1 MGTTRRIEN
10 ESENVANRKQMTRQR
25 KCLKTMKAYRSAH
38 QTPFPHERSS
48 LVSNFFSRRWSPF
61 REGIRKRTIEV
72 MTSLLKV
79 AAVVSFLPCPPQ
91 INRCGN
97 VGLGLVGGLLQDA
110 SRIVRDHC
118 PASVCL
124 ISCNHGG
131 NCYGLPVPRAM
142 SRIGDRS
149 GLVCA

>member
-1 MGTTRRIEN
+1 MGTTRRIQN
-10 ESENVANRKQMTRQR
+10 ESESVANRKQMTRHR
-25 KCLKTMKAYRSAH
+25 MCLKTMKANRAAH
-38 QTPFPHERSS
+38 QTPLPQERSS

-61 REGIRKRTIEV
+61 PEGIRKRTIEI

-79 AAVVSFLPCPPQ
+79 AAVVSFLPYPPQ

-110 SRIVRDHC
+110 SRIVREHC

-124 ISCNHGG
+124 ISCNHGDK
-131 NCYGLPVPRAM
+131 CYGLPVPQAM
-142 SRIGDRS
+142 SRIGLRS